1 MGGDNGNSQTGLY
14 NNTFIFDGTSWISG
28 APMPQ
33 ASEDMPAAVGAD
45 GLIYVV
51 GGYDAGYLAT
61 VQAYNPRT
69 NVWTLAS
76 SLPTGSATMGLATAA
91 NGQMYAFGGALLTA
105 SPGGPSSQVYVYG
118 PTINLASSRAA
129 SGDRDYLSGAYFA
142 ANTIVTVHWGAA
154 GGRTVLG
161 SGVTDSTGV
170 LTKPLGFR
178 IPCATLPGTYRIT
191 AADGLSHYPA
201 VVSLAVIKPG
211 KACVAR
217 KH

>member
-69 NVWTLAS
+69 NVWAMAS
-76 SLPTGSATMGLATAA
+76 LLPTGTATMGLATAA
-91 NGQMYAFGGALLTA
+91 NGQMYAFGGSIFTA
-105 SPGGPSSQVYVYG
+105 SPGGPSSQVYVLG
-118 PTINLASSRAA
+118 PTVSLAASRAA
-129 SGDRDYLSGAYFA
+129 SGDKDYLTGAYFA
-142 ANTIVTVHWGAA
+142 ANTIVAVHWGTA
-154 GGRTVLG
+154 GSRTVLG
-161 SGVTDSTGV
+161 NGVTDSTGI
-170 LTKPLGFR
+170 LTRPLGFR
-178 IPCATLPGTYRIT
+178 VPCTARPGAHQIT
-191 AADGLSHYPA
+191 AVDGLSHYPA
-201 VVSLAVIKPG
+201 VVTLTVTKAG
-211 KACVAR
+211 KSCAAQ